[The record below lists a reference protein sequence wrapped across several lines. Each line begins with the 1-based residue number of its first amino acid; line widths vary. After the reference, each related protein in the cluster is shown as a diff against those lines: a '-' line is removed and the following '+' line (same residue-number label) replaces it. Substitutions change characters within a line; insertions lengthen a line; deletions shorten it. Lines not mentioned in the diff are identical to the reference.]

1 MPALL
6 DPSGTLNVRSS
17 ELRRFIRYN
26 RHLSSYRN
34 NPIPEWRWII
44 LLTVQNFESKNYI
57 QHGGFSAWIETFSV
71 WTIIQIYQYWEKKTH
86 SINTKITK
94 QKNTV
99 EPNWGNSVFS
109 VKFSTTEMRIM
120 NFIPFSFRTSIKIRD
135 GRSVLNGLLI
145 KTFFYK
151 GEDFGSWRKSTSTIS
166 NHSSIHLQN

>member
-1 MPALL
+1 M
-6 DPSGTLNVRSS
+6 
-17 ELRRFIRYN
+17 
-26 RHLSSYRN
+26 
-34 NPIPEWRWII
+34 
-44 LLTVQNFESKNYI
+44 
-57 QHGGFSAWIETFSV
+57 
-71 WTIIQIYQYWEKKTH
+71 
-86 SINTKITK
+86 NTKITK

-151 GEDFGSWRKSTSTIS
+151 GEDFGS
-166 NHSSIHLQN
+166 